1 MARPPLSEDEKPIII
16 MVKLRLYPGR
26 HDRLIAFF
34 KGIPD
39 RLRSA
44 SVIQV
49 MSGGSLDAIKID
61 DLPSDDDIEAAF
73 DALMSV

>member
-1 MARPPLSEDEKPIII
+1 MARPVLNETDRPLII

-34 KGIPD
+34 KGIPA
-39 RLRSA
+39 RLRAA

-49 MSGGSLDAIKID
+49 LSGGSLDTLPLA

-73 DALMSV
+73 DALLG

>member
-1 MARPPLSEDEKPIII
+1 MARPSLGEEDRPLII

-34 KGIPD
+34 KGIPA
-39 RLRSA
+39 RLRAA

-49 MSGGSLDAIKID
+49 LSGGSLDTLQLA

-73 DALMSV
+73 DALLG

>member
-1 MARPPLSEDEKPIII
+1 MARPPLNDDDKPIII

-39 RLRSA
+39 RLRAA

-49 MSGGSLDAIKID
+49 MSGGHLAELQLD
-61 DLPSDDDIEAAF
+61 DLPSDDDIAAAF
-73 DALMSV
+73 DALLG

>member
-1 MARPPLSEDEKPIII
+1 MARPPLSDDDKPIII

-39 RLRSA
+39 RLRAA

-49 MSGGSLDAIKID
+49 MSGGSLDAITLD

-73 DALMSV
+73 DAVLG

>member
-1 MARPPLSEDEKPIII
+1 MARPPLSEEDKPIII

-34 KGIPD
+34 KRIPD
-39 RLRSA
+39 RLRAA

-49 MSGGSLDAIKID
+49 MNGGSLDTLNID
-61 DLPSDDDIEAAF
+61 ELPSDDDIMASF
-73 DALMSV
+73 DGLLG

>member
-1 MARPPLSEDEKPIII
+1 MARPPLSEEDKPIII

-34 KGIPD
+34 KRIPD
-39 RLRSA
+39 RLRAA

-49 MSGGSLDAIKID
+49 INGGSLDTLNID
-61 DLPSDDDIEAAF
+61 ELPSDDDIMASF
-73 DALMSV
+73 DGLLG

>member
-49 MSGGSLDAIKID
+49 MSGGSLDAIQID
-61 DLPSDDDIEAAF
+61 DLPSDDDIESAF

>member
-1 MARPPLSEDEKPIII
+1 MARPPLSEDDKPIII
-16 MVKLRLYPGR
+16 MVKLRLYHGR

-34 KGIPD
+34 RRIPD

-49 MSGGSLDAIKID
+49 MSGGSLEAINVD
-61 DLPSDDDIEAAF
+61 DLPSDDDIMASF
-73 DALMSV
+73 DGLLG